1 MVGPNIRMVTQS
13 IRIAASIACLALVWC
28 GPGIS
33 AFGEESSF
41 DSPAW
46 SSLRQNGGSF
56 SNREPS
62 SPLDQ
67 NRNVVRQA
75 PALTGRFQLKDQTLI
90 PFIGA
95 GFGGGYTNDR
105 DRALGSNGL
114 FHNPAQSGD
123 LGRNMMPNEF
133 NLGLRIPF

>member
-1 MVGPNIRMVTQS
+1 MRIGTGTGVSHNRLLIGSLMLMLWGAGVSVYGEDAVLRSPTWSGLRPQAGAPIEPVT
-13 IRIAASIACLALVWC
+13 
-28 GPGIS
+28 
-33 AFGEESSF
+33 
-41 DSPAW
+41 
-46 SSLRQNGGSF
+46 
-56 SNREPS
+56 
-62 SPLDQ
+62 PLDQ
-67 NRNVVRQA
+67 SRNIFRQA
-75 PALTGRFQLKDQTLI
+75 PALTGRFEVNDQTFI

-123 LGRNMMPNEF
+123 LGKNMMPNEF

>member
-1 MVGPNIRMVTQS
+1 MDAVIEPLQYRLLIGCLMLMVCGLS
-13 IRIAASIACLALVWC
+13 ASAH
-28 GPGIS
+28 
-33 AFGEESSF
+33 GE
-41 DSPAW
+41 DAIVKSPTW
-46 SSLRQNGGSF
+46 SSMRQQTGS
-56 SNREPS
+56 SALDATPAVDPNRG
-62 SPLDQ
+62 
-67 NRNVVRQA
+67 VFRQA
-75 PALTGRFQLKDQTLI
+75 PALTGRFELNDQTFF

>member
-1 MVGPNIRMVTQS
+1 VRESPQHRLLIGCLTLVVWGVGV
-13 IRIAASIACLALVWC
+13 
-28 GPGIS
+28 S
-33 AFGEESSF
+33 ANGEDPIGTSST
-41 DSPAW
+41 W
-46 SSLRQNGGSF
+46 SSLRPQAGTSALDL
-56 SNREPS
+56 PS
-62 SPLDQ
+62 TADQ
-67 NRNVVRQA
+67 SRSVFRQA
-75 PALTGRFQLKDQTLI
+75 PALTGRFELNNQTFF

-123 LGRNMMPNEF
+123 LGKNMMPNEF

>member
-1 MVGPNIRMVTQS
+1 MIDWSRPLFLIG
-13 IRIAASIACLALVWC
+13 CLAFLL
-28 GPGIS
+28 GGIGIS
-33 AFGEESSF
+33 AYGE
-41 DSPAW
+41 DALLKSPAW
-46 SSLRQNGGSF
+46 SGLHQQGGVSAT
-56 SNREPS
+56 EPS
-62 SPLDQ
+62 SSLDQ
-67 NRNVVRQA
+67 NRGVLRQA
-75 PALTGRFQLKDQTLI
+75 PALTGRFQVNEQTFI

-123 LGRNMMPNEF
+123 LGKNMMPNEF

>member
-1 MVGPNIRMVTQS
+1 MNEMLARSSIVGCFIVVLWGAGVPAN
-13 IRIAASIACLALVWC
+13 
-28 GPGIS
+28 
-33 AFGEESSF
+33 GEETVLQTPTWSSF
-41 DSPAW
+41 RQQAGSPA
-46 SSLRQNGGSF
+46 
-56 SNREPS
+56 
-62 SPLDQ
+62 LDQ
-67 NRNVVRQA
+67 ALHADSNRNVFRQA
-75 PALTGRFQLKDQTLI
+75 PALTGRFELNDQTFY

-114 FHNPAQSGD
+114 FYGSQSGD

>member
-1 MVGPNIRMVTQS
+1 MKGFTIQRRSRVLIG
-13 IRIAASIACLALVWC
+13 ALVLAVWAL
-28 GPGIS
+28 GTSGHAGDDAPT
-33 AFGEESSF
+33 SSTWSSMRQNQAILTP
-41 DSPAW
+41 DSPFAV
-46 SSLRQNGGSF
+46 
-56 SNREPS
+56 E
-62 SPLDQ
+62 Q
-67 NRNVVRQA
+67 NRNVFRQS
-75 PALTGRFQLKDQTLI
+75 PALTGRFEFNDQTFF

-114 FHNPAQSGD
+114 FSNPALSGE

>member
-1 MVGPNIRMVTQS
+1 MGSLIAVLWGVGVPANGEDT
-13 IRIAASIACLALVWC
+13 
-28 GPGIS
+28 
-33 AFGEESSF
+33 AFKSST
-41 DSPAW
+41 W
-46 SSLRQNGGSF
+46 SSLRQQQAGSLNLDPTF
-56 SNREPS
+56 GS
-62 SPLDQ
+62 DQ
-67 NRNVVRQA
+67 NRNVFRQA
-75 PALTGRFQLKDQTLI
+75 PALTGRFELNDQTFF

-123 LGRNMMPNEF
+123 LGKNMMPNEF